1 MQLQQ
6 VSSCCY
12 YHQFSCLQKRDEA
25 CFAFAAKSGARNIQE
40 RTIIVD
46 HSFDHRAVKVESII
60 IIMGLY
66 HVVFVLCCRMCVQFG
81 SFHHDWAG
89 FGGRTKTNGKKK
101 TVKRNRDSSCCCC
114 AFTLAYKRKGG
125 EGQKRLLY
133 KAKLCYRDQI
143 RPLKSC
149 QPFCSS
155 SLIDVVAAA
164 ATAGPR

>member
-66 HVVFVLCCRMCVQFG
+66 HVCLFCVSYVCNLVLFIMIGRVQG
-81 SFHHDWAG
+81 EQKQ
-89 FGGRTKTNGKKK
+89 TKKK
-101 TVKRNRDSSCCCC
+101 TVKRNRDSSCCC

-143 RPLKSC
+143 GPFKSC
-149 QPFCSS
+149 QPFYSS
-155 SLIDVVAAA
+155 SLIDVAAAVAAA
-164 ATAGPR
+164 GPC